1 MPSYKIVVRKDE
13 INSAGQS
20 RIKIRISHRGQ
31 TRYISVVPA
40 QYIEPSLVTTDGQIS
55 PKYPGASKL
64 NIRLNSIKLG
74 YQEKE
79 IELGDKIK
87 TMTCQKLKEYLE
99 KQKSDHDFFSYSA
112 GVISNM
118 KLTGH
123 LSTAESYTHTLNHL
137 RNAIGRDHIPFSE
150 FTVDILR
157 QFEIYLQT
165 KKDRPNKINSRA
177 VHLRNL
183 RAIFNRAIDDE
194 TIGQGNYPFRRY
206 EILREE
212 TTRKD
217 FSNLSLESLRK
228 LIEVRALI
236 PGEGRFVDPLHR
248 AADIFMLS
256 FYLIGINPTD
266 LARLKKTDLVNGRI
280 HYRRAKTGRPINVK
294 VEPEAMEI
302 IKRYQGEESLLN
314 FMENRP
320 VRKEVRSTQ
329 SHTDFKRN
337 SNKYLQKLAEK
348 LEIPEKIMMTSA
360 RYSWATIAAGLE
372 ITDSIIDRALGHKSP
387 YKLVAVYTRYEIE
400 QVDAANRKVID
411 KILNKSPKT
420 KQHGNKRK

>member
-1 MPSYKIVVRKDE
+1 MPDFKIVVRKDE
-13 INSAGQS
+13 VNSAGRS
-20 RIKIRISHRGQ
+20 RIKVRLSHKGQ
-31 TRYISVVPA
+31 TRYISTKY
-40 QYIEPSLVTTDGQIS
+40 YIEPALVKKTGQIS
-55 PKYPGASKL
+55 QKYAGATKL
-64 NIRLNSIKLG
+64 NLRLSEIVQG
-74 YQEKE
+74 YREK
-79 IELGDKIK
+79 IIDLGDKIDS
-87 TMTCQKLKEYLE
+87 MTGQQLKEYLE
-99 KQKSDHDFFSYSA
+99 KERPDHDFFSYSA
-112 GVISNM
+112 GVIYNM
-118 KLTGH
+118 MLTGH
-123 LSTAESYTHTLNHL
+123 LSTAESYTHTINHL
-137 RNAIGRDHIPFSE
+137 KNAIVRDSLPFSE
-150 FTVDILR
+150 FTVDVLR

-165 KKDRPNKINSRA
+165 KKDRPNKINSMA

-183 RAIFNRAIDDE
+183 RAIINRAIDDGTTGLE
-194 TIGQGNYPFRRY
+194 NYPFRRY
-206 EILREE
+206 KIRREE
-212 TTRKD
+212 TPIH
-217 FSNLSLESLRK
+217 NLSLESLRK
-228 LIEVRALI
+228 LIEARERV

-280 HYRRAKTGRPINVK
+280 QYRRAKTGRLVSVK
-294 VEPEAMEI
+294 VEPEAMELI
-302 IKRYQGEESLLN
+302 ERYQGDELLLN